1 MIILINIIS
10 KLSFHE
16 KDIIMIGLILAI
28 ILFNIIAWKVKK
40 KLTRNQM
47 VHIWL
52 FTIAFQLIHDLIVE
66 FKLGGYWYF
75 N

>member
-1 MIILINIIS
+1 
-10 KLSFHE
+10 
-16 KDIIMIGLILAI
+16 MIGLILAI